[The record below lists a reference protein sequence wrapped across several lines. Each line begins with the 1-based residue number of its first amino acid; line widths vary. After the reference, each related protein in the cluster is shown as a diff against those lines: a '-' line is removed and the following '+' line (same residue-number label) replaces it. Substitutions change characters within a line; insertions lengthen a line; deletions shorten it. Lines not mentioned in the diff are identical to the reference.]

1 VGEGV
6 GFNCPPSASQTVV
19 RNASDKKEMKGL
31 FRLLILL
38 TLSTSGLSQAKT
50 DSSYGMT
57 TEKNKDWLV
66 KVSKADKE
74 LQLSL
79 VKGRLIENRKY
90 LNQAD
95 KLDAPV
101 LIIDGIPI
109 EDNIDERQKEF
120 LKNQLTVMTVDLKVV
135 EKEPEGLY
143 VNKAF
148 TGIILMVIMDKKTD
162 KKFNRLR

>member
-1 VGEGV
+1 
-6 GFNCPPSASQTVV
+6 V

>member
-1 VGEGV
+1 
-6 GFNCPPSASQTVV
+6 V

-120 LKNQLTVMTVDLKVV
+120 LKNQLTVMTVDLIVV

>member
-1 VGEGV
+1 
-6 GFNCPPSASQTVV
+6 
-19 RNASDKKEMKGL
+19 MKGL